1 MSFFTPLTESDL
13 RASQSLSL
21 IDAAHFCCIRRTSTS
36 VSTNEFWSLLN
47 SGEESSALLKDGA
60 STLITPFFSSCFTP
74 LPKVGAWD
82 PKETFP
88 KEGAAVSA
96 AFGAPKLKVGTPG
109 FAAAMD
115 GAGDLAFSISSA
127 TAAAVL
133 SFCSLFLAKKDAGH
147 FFTAGAGAPD
157 CS

>member
-1 MSFFTPLTESDL
+1 MVGNCDGALDCVGVSD
-13 RASQSLSL
+13 
-21 IDAAHFCCIRRTSTS
+21 
-36 VSTNEFWSLLN
+36 SLLFEV
-47 SGEESSALLKDGA
+47 GRAAPK
-60 STLITPFFSSCFTP
+60 
-74 LPKVGAWD
+74 LPKLI
-82 PKETFP
+82 
-88 KEGAAVSA
+88 EGELPCWKLLEENGLWFV
-96 AFGAPKLKVGTPG
+96 FGAPKLKVGTPG

-115 GAGDLAFSISSA
+115 GAGDFAFSISSA